1 MPGVNP
7 LEVLELSLEDIR
19 GKDDNTI
26 EELVNSAHGGLY
38 AKTVGGGANIPR
50 TDGLS
55 NAEYQTRL
63 NDAKRTLVDPQQRAD
78 FLAGLSEAKAAEEAA
93 ATEEAAREAAEKAK
107 EAASEAAEQAR
118 EAAKQAAEH
127 AATAV
132 KHIVNASGI
141 ITAIGVC
148 LVASGIALG
157 YFDIP
162 EGEIV
167 TMIGLLVLPLGFT
180 GFLYNGG
187 TGRAVTFAVVGVILM
202 VTGFVLTNYPDLFG
216 RFQAGYFVRILGG
229 GALLCN
235 LVALVLKYFIAGPN
249 RTVATGTISYLLFR
263 WRGMTATWIPMVR
276 MGVSSIAIALLLLP
290 IHFILIFLIG
300 IGIPEFFFG
309 VLFWGGVA
317 LVVIGFYRG
326 RRVRGRR

>member
-63 NDAKRTLVDPQQRAD
+63 NDAKKTLVDPQQRAD
-78 FLAGLSEAKAAEEAA
+78 FLAGLSEAKAEEEEA
-93 ATEEAAREAAEKAK
+93 ATEEAAREAAGKAK
-107 EAASEAAEQAR
+107 EAAGEAAEQAR
-118 EAAKQAAEH
+118 EAAEQAAEH

-148 LVASGIALG
+148 LVASGIALA

-162 EGEIV
+162 EGGMVI
-167 TMIGLLVLPLGFT
+167 MIGLLVLPLGFT

-202 VTGFVLTNYPDLFG
+202 LTGFVLSNYPALFG
-216 RFQAGYFVRILGG
+216 GSQLGSLVRILGG

-235 LVALVLKYFIAGPN
+235 IVALVLKHFIAGPN
-249 RTVATGTISYLLFR
+249 RTVATGTISYVLFR
-263 WRGMTATWIPMVR
+263 WRGITATWIPMVR
-276 MGVSSIAIALLLLP
+276 IGVSSIAIALLLLP
-290 IHFILIFLIG
+290 INFILIFLIG
-300 IGIPEFFFG
+300 IGIPG
-309 VLFWGGVA
+309 TILAILFWGGVA
-317 LVVIGFYRG
+317 LIAIGFYRA
-326 RRVRGRR
+326 RRY